1 MNCQK
6 FIEQLPEYLDETLPG
21 TELAEA
27 REHIVACEECR
38 RAMARHTAFAK
49 SIRLSFEREAE
60 GVSLAAEAR
69 RKILLAAQRPER
81 REIFALF
88 WRHPVWTAAAAMG
101 MALVVVAGLFRG
113 LRNGPDICVVD
124 VPIRTETH
132 FYQRQKGSVVDDVVT
147 EITVIDA
154 AYSESVNHNKL

>member
-1 MNCQK
+1 MNCQT
-6 FIEQLPEYLDETLPG
+6 FIKQFPEHLDETLPAA
-21 TELAEA
+21 ESAEA
-27 REHIVACEECR
+27 REHVVGCEECR

-49 SIRLSFEREAE
+49 SIRLSLEREVE
-60 GVSLAAEAR
+60 GLWLAAETR
-69 RKILLAAQRPER
+69 RNILLAAKRPER

-88 WRHPVWTAAAAMG
+88 WRHPIWTAAVV
-101 MALVVVAGLFRG
+101 LVVAAGIFRG
-113 LRNGPDICVVD
+113 SRRRPDVCVVD

-154 AYSESVNHNKL
+154 AYSEKINHDKL